1 MRICQRSIN
10 PRKRKSPNYS
20 TILLV
25 DGNTREA
32 QDFHPTAY
40 QDRYQVM
47 YYNIFDTVITS
58 LKDRFDQSSFA
69 VYENI
74 ESLLLKT
81 IKGEDI
87 SDESEYIIRI
97 CTDEVNITQFE
108 IEANVLR
115 AIFYQKKVDCFD
127 SFLSDIRTSDIRK
140 LPREQRLLLPFT
152 VHKCKLLLV
161 IQPLPRQESDC
172 FPLRDK

>member
-1 MRICQRSIN
+1 
-10 PRKRKSPNYS
+10 
-20 TILLV
+20 
-25 DGNTREA
+25 
-32 QDFHPTAY
+32 
-40 QDRYQVM
+40 M

-172 FPLRDK
+172 FPLRDE

>member
-1 MRICQRSIN
+1 
-10 PRKRKSPNYS
+10 
-20 TILLV
+20 
-25 DGNTREA
+25 
-32 QDFHPTAY
+32 
-40 QDRYQVM
+40 M

-87 SDESEYIIRI
+87 SDESEYITWI
-97 CTDEVNITQFE
+97 CTDEVNIIQFE

-172 FPLRDK
+172 FPPRDK